1 MTKPRAFSRL
11 AAYLFVSVLLA
22 LGIAALVFAGVR
34 SVLTNRMY
42 DRVMS
47 EAYQQQRSDES
58 LASLQ
63 QFVDEHHLRI
73 SQVSRLQEWE
83 RSHPYTITTVSTAYR
98 LLYSTGMGTS
108 DMLPL
113 EEDGPVDLLIGS
125 LPLRFL
131 DGQAGVYFYH
141 TDEARYEAMITAGTG
156 IGAFA
161 LFVALLMIP
170 INRKLRYIKRLRGDL
185 KILEGGDLNYA
196 ITLQGRDELYD
207 LARGVEEM
215 RLSLIRQQREREAAQ
230 QANAELVTAVSH
242 DLRTPLTSLMGYM
255 DLMVDGKYQSEQER
269 RHFLTSARA
278 KAYQIKEL
286 SDKLFDYFYV
296 FSREEDA
303 ELARQDAD
311 ILLGQMLDEFM
322 MALDSQGFRV
332 ESSLSELNG
341 DMLANPSL
349 MLRAFDN
356 LQGNIRKYA
365 DPQTE
370 VWVSCGRDGQQA
382 VLRVENAIAADGL
395 RQESTNIGLKTCD
408 RVFQY
413 HGGTFETHENG
424 DRFSAVIRLPLIPRQ
439 TSGRRNTA

>member
-83 RSHPYTITTVSTAYR
+83 KSHPYTITTVSTAYR

-170 INRKLRYIKRLRGDL
+170 INRKLRYIKRLCGDL
-185 KILEGGDLNYA
+185 KILEGA
-196 ITLQGRDELYD
+196 TSITPSPC
-207 LARGVEEM
+207 RGAM
-215 RLSLIRQQREREAAQ
+215 SCTTWPAGWRRCGCRLSASSA
-230 QANAELVTAVSH
+230 
-242 DLRTPLTSLMGYM
+242 
-255 DLMVDGKYQSEQER
+255 
-269 RHFLTSARA
+269 SARPP
-278 KAYQIKEL
+278 
-286 SDKLFDYFYV
+286 
-296 FSREEDA
+296 SRPT
-303 ELARQDAD
+303 
-311 ILLGQMLDEFM
+311 
-322 MALDSQGFRV
+322 
-332 ESSLSELNG
+332 
-341 DMLANPSL
+341 PSWSP
-349 MLRAFDN
+349 RS
-356 LQGNIRKYA
+356 
-365 DPQTE
+365 PT
-370 VWVSCGRDGQQA
+370 
-382 VLRVENAIAADGL
+382 
-395 RQESTNIGLKTCD
+395 TC
-408 RVFQY
+408 
-413 HGGTFETHENG
+413 
-424 DRFSAVIRLPLIPRQ
+424 APR
-439 TSGRRNTA
+439 